1 MALRVCGGQ
10 DLNQIPHL
18 VGWSLMGINVVLR
31 TFSLDTDSWGR
42 SPFCS
47 KLGRFPRIFS
57 YHPGWTS
64 DLLQTTPSCPTSRR
78 QVMEDPSRC
87 SSWIVF
93 KTLPGHC
100 WKKLHLFV
108 VPVHCRASGVPHTQG
123 LGVTASYCQS
133 QQGNQFE
140 NLYVLSLLETEP
152 RTCAC

>member
-1 MALRVCGGQ
+1 
-10 DLNQIPHL
+10 
-18 VGWSLMGINVVLR
+18 MGINVVLR

-57 YHPGWTS
+57 YLPGWTS
-64 DLLQTTPSCPTSRR
+64 DLLQTIPSCPTFRH
-78 QVMEDPSRC
+78 QLMEDPSCC
-87 SSWIVF
+87 SSWNIF

-100 WKKLHLFV
+100 WKKLHLF
-108 VPVHCRASGVPHTQG
+108 CGTCSQQGFWCFTHTQG
-123 LGVTASYCQS
+123 LGVTASYCRS

-152 RTCAC
+152 RTSCMLGKHSNTDL